1 MRIPN
6 TTVFVLDDQTRFDL
20 RKPHLIFTT
29 ETGAPQGTMDAER
42 GVYSTRTQTLEGWG
56 NVLVKMVDGRTLKS
70 PHVVYNLPDVPADE
84 RNLALLCKRALEMDV
99 PEMMASFITER
110 TNEPWEFYRDY
121 SRQLWDEARHAMM
134 GTHNAVLKLG
144 PKLYLELL
152 AIDPEAPA
160 PPRPR
165 WFELDQPAMRAALA
179 TGPRLIAWAARTDD
193 LDDALMRATIP
204 PGIATPMTR
213 GDLAWRIT
221 VPEDGMRPEGG
232 VLPVLIQWTGAT
244 HPCERLP
251 ESGVTYYDVPAEY
264 HVTGYRY
271 TYVNDH
277 AVLVDPRTHR
287 IVQIID

>member
-1 MRIPN
+1 MIVEP
-6 TTVFVLDDQTRFDL
+6 D
-20 RKPHLIFTT
+20 HLIVGCATLDAGIAHIARL
-29 ETGAPQGTMDAER
+29 TGATPVAG
-42 GVYSTRTQTLEGWG
+42 G
-56 NVLVKMVDGRTLKS
+56 
-70 PHVVYNLPDVPADE
+70 
-84 RNLALLCKRALEMDV
+84 
-99 PEMMASFITER
+99 
-110 TNEPWEFYRDY
+110 
-121 SRQLWDEARHAMM
+121 RHAMM

-251 ESGVTYYDVPAEY
+251 ESGVTLAQLAASHPSPATEREALAAWKLGDALTVTHSAVPRIAALLR
-264 HVTGYRY
+264 TPRG
-271 TYVNDH
+271 
-277 AVLVDPRTHR
+277 LVA
-287 IVQIID
+287 I